1 MKMNETFFERY
12 SVPIFLIGTPLISM
26 AIALFAPVPPALTVV
41 LMALVPTLM
50 AIFLLAMTEGRHGVG
65 RLLRKLGQWRI
76 GLKWYVVALGLPLG
90 LHVVIAVAA
99 RLLGWI
105 PTLRLSERPLPLILV
120 IAVFVLLASVTEE
133 LGWRGYVLPRLLA
146 RRSAVVSALLIG
158 IPWGLLHAPLYL
170 SGMPNDGASMLPGAL
185 VPLAVS
191 VVLTWLFVQTGG
203 NLPTII
209 LCHAALNY
217 FGTFLEGITLA
228 QAVFLQA
235 TAYLAFA
242 LILLLL
248 YGPNLRRS
256 GTAKTA
262 AMAKMG

>member
-1 MKMNETFFERY
+1 MKTNETLFERY
-12 SVPIFLIGTPLISM
+12 AVPAFLTGTPLISM
-26 AIALFAPVPPALTVV
+26 AMALFAPVPPTLVPV

-50 AIFLLAMTEGRHGVG
+50 AILLLGITEGRHGVAA
-65 RLLRKLGQWRI
+65 LLRKLGQWRI

-146 RRSAVVSALLIG
+146 RRSAVVSALLVG

-170 SGMPNDGASMLPGAL
+170 PGMPSAGASMLAGT
-185 VPLAVS
+185 LAVFAIS
-191 VVLTWLFVQTGG
+191 FLLTWLFVQTGG
-203 NLPTII
+203 NLPMII
-209 LCHAALNY
+209 LCHATLNY
-217 FGTFLEGITLA
+217 FGTFLEGITLE
-228 QAVFLQA
+228 QSIFLQA
-235 TAYLAFA
+235 SVYLAFA
-242 LILLLL
+242 LILVLL
-248 YGPNLRRS
+248 YGPTLRRS
-256 GTAKTA
+256 RAAKTA
-262 AMAKMG
+262 ATVEMG